1 MAGLKVLIIGAT
13 GAIGTPITS
22 QIVAAKSSFDK
33 IAILTSRAT
42 VEGKKDVIQELEG
55 EGVVVKVGDLGA
67 EADVK
72 TAYEGMYEMGR
83 DSKEERLIMG

>member
-1 MAGLKVLIIGAT
+1 MAGLKILIIGAT

-42 VEGKKDVIQELEG
+42 VEGKKDVIREL
-55 EGVVVKVGDLGA
+55 
-67 EADVK
+67 
-72 TAYEGMYEMGR
+72 
-83 DSKEERLIMG
+83 